1 MKTIIKNLFN
11 KIIITFVNFAFK
23 FRVGRFVINKFILHI
38 MEKTKKVIHKDI
50 TMEFATPNN
59 ISFWRAESFSIKEP
73 ETLDWIDGIQKD
85 KILWD
90 IGSNVGLYSI
100 YAAKKGIDVLSFEP
114 SVFNLELL
122 ARNIFLNNLTEKIS
136 IIPIPLSS
144 SIKKSDMNL
153 TTKTWGGALSTF
165 GEKFDQDG
173 NIFEP
178 IFKFNTIGISIDEAI
193 NYLDLPVP
201 NFIKMDVDGL
211 EHIILAG
218 GECVLKKI
226 DGILIEVNENFKDQS
241 NGVSMI
247 LKKSGLKMVNKK
259 ISEFEIP
266 TTSKNVK
273 LHTANQIWS
282 RQ

>member
-1 MKTIIKNLFN
+1 MNTIIKNLIN
-11 KIIITFVNFAFK
+11 KTIITFVNLAFR
-23 FRVGRFVINKFILHI
+23 FHIGRFILNKLILQI
-38 MEKTKKVIHKDI
+38 MDKTKKVNHKDI
-50 TMEFATPNN
+50 SMKFATPND

-73 ETLDWIDGIQKD
+73 ETLDWIDGIQKN

-100 YAAKKGIDVLSFEP
+100 YAAKKGIDVVSFEP

-122 ARNIFLNNLTEKIS
+122 ARNIFLNNLTEKIC
-136 IIPIPLSS
+136 IVPIPLTSS
-144 SIKKSDMNL
+144 VKKSYMNL

-178 IFKFNTIGISIDEAI
+178 IFKFNIIGISIDDAI
-193 NYLDLPVP
+193 NSLGLAIP

-211 EHIILAG
+211 EHIILKG
-218 GECVLKKI
+218 GKNILKQI
-226 DGILIEVNENFKDQS
+226 DGILIEVNENFTDQS
-241 NGVSMI
+241 NGVSTI
-247 LKKSGLKMVNKK
+247 LKKSGLKMINKK
-259 ISEFEIP
+259 ISNFEIP
-266 TTSKNVK
+266 SSSKDTK